1 MNSGARP
8 RPVTV
13 FSSAVTVSSASIAWP
28 TTIARDSR
36 VYSLM
41 MVSSLMARPF
51 TVLSNWKSSAQ
62 TWSGRG
68 APFGRDGRPTEP
80 AALSTPRRHAQ
91 AFLAPQTVDPLDVAR
106 MPGPGRPGLTSVK
119 GDLADLAAVAV
130 LFVQYRQERVVYVA
144 TYADARA
151 STEDSCAYCD
161 ANIVGFDDV
170 HKGCRVVKG

>member
-1 MNSGARP
+1 
-8 RPVTV
+8 
-13 FSSAVTVSSASIAWP
+13 
-28 TTIARDSR
+28 
-36 VYSLM
+36 
-41 MVSSLMARPF
+41 
-51 TVLSNWKSSAQ
+51 
-62 TWSGRG
+62 
-68 APFGRDGRPTEP
+68 
-80 AALSTPRRHAQ
+80 
-91 AFLAPQTVDPLDVAR
+91 